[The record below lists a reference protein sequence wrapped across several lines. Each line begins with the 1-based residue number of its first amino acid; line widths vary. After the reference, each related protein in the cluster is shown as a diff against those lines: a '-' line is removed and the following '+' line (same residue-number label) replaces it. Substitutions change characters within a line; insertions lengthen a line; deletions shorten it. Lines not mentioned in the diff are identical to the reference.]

1 MRQPRRAFP
10 SKSAVI
16 RPPKKI
22 SGAEMS
28 AQQRSWGFLRLTGF
42 YIGAISLLVAGLPL
56 SAVRAADPVHGVT
69 DTEILIGTVTD
80 LSGVTAIQGVN
91 NANAIRLLF
100 EDVNAKG
107 GINGRKIRYIVED
120 AQYQVPRAVQAM
132 NKLLNKDQVFMTLQD
147 GGTPMNN
154 ATFAMAHEKNT
165 PKLLPLSAARAM
177 YEPYHRLKF
186 SQFSSYVDQIRTGVK
201 YFVDQRG
208 KKAVCV
214 MYQDTDFGK
223 DVLAGAQQQT
233 EAMQT
238 TVVAT
243 TAHKPTDTDFS
254 AALTKLRE
262 AKCDLVVLGTI
273 VRDTMMI
280 VSTAKKM
287 GWPVDMVGQ
296 TASYDTAIAE
306 APGGAGEGFY
316 SMTASL
322 YAYPD
327 DPRPEVQDLQRR
339 YRAAYGIDMNYIGQA
354 GYSAAQIAVEALR
367 RGGRDLTVDS
377 LVTAMESIHE
387 FVDIFGAHYSFG
399 PNQHHG
405 STKAFLA
412 VVRNGRWV
420 PVVDQA
426 LAY

>member
-1 MRQPRRAFP
+1 MSWLQKAF
-10 SKSAVI
+10 
-16 RPPKKI
+16 
-22 SGAEMS
+22 
-28 AQQRSWGFLRLTGF
+28 
-42 YIGAISLLVAGLPL
+42 GLPSL
-56 SAVRAADPVHGVT
+56 FIFSIGLLAFTAARSAEPVHGVT
-69 DTEILIGTVTD
+69 DTEIVIGTVTD

-120 AQYQVPRAVQAM
+120 SQYQVPRAVQAM

-186 SQFSSYVDQIRTGVK
+186 SQFASYVDQIRTGVK
-201 YFVDQRG
+201 YFIEQRG
-208 KKAVCV
+208 KKSICV

-233 EAMQT
+233 EAMGT
-238 TVVAT
+238 TVAAT

-254 AALTKLRE
+254 APLTKLRE

-273 VRDTMMI
+273 VRDTTI
-280 VSTAKKM
+280 IIATAKKM
-287 GWPVDMVGQ
+287 GWTVDMVGQ

-306 APGGAGEGFY
+306 APGGVGEGFY

-327 DPRPEVQDLQRR
+327 DPRPEVQDLHRR

-354 GYSAAQIAVEALR
+354 GYSAAQIALEALR
-367 RGGRDLTVDS
+367 RAGRDLTVDS
-377 LVTAMESIHE
+377 LVASMESLDD
-387 FVDIFGAHYSFG
+387 FTDLFGSHYSFG

-405 STKAFLA
+405 STKSYLA

>member
-1 MRQPRRAFP
+1 M
-10 SKSAVI
+10 
-16 RPPKKI
+16 
-22 SGAEMS
+22 
-28 AQQRSWGFLRLTGF
+28 
-42 YIGAISLLVAGLPL
+42 SLLRKIIGVPGLVKFCVTAAASLPFAAAR
-56 SAVRAADPVHGVT
+56 SAEPVHGVT
-69 DTEILIGTVTD
+69 DTEIVIGTVTD

-100 EDVNAKG
+100 DDVNAKG
-107 GINGRKIRYIVED
+107 GINGRKIHYIVED
-120 AQYQVPRAVQAM
+120 SQYQVPRAVQAM

-201 YFVDQRG
+201 YFIEQRG
-208 KKAVCV
+208 KKAVCA

-273 VRDTMMI
+273 VRDTIMI

-287 GWPVDMVGQ
+287 GWGVDMLGQ
-296 TASYDTAIAE
+296 TASYDTAVAE
-306 APGGAGEGFY
+306 APGGVGEGFY
-316 SMTASL
+316 AMTASL

-327 DPRPEVQDLQRR
+327 DPRPGVQDLQRR

-354 GYSAAQIAVEALR
+354 GYSAAEIAVDALR
-367 RGGRDLTVDS
+367 RAGRNLTVDS
-377 LVTAMESIHE
+377 LVASMEGVND
-387 FVDIFGAHYSFG
+387 FVDLFGSHYSFG

-405 STKAFLA
+405 STKAFLT